1 MVGNMGYMIL
11 SLQVLWEEIGKY
23 AFFLIVNTYCIIRM
37 YQNRHWKYS
46 AVVFILLNGWVIY
59 GYWIDIINSY
69 LYWNQ

>member
-1 MVGNMGYMIL
+1 MEYMIL

-23 AFFLIVNTYCIIRM
+23 AFFLIVIAYCIIRM
-37 YQNRHWKYS
+37 YQNRHWKYY
-46 AVVFILLNGWVIY
+46 AVVFILLNVWVIY

>member
-1 MVGNMGYMIL
+1 MEYMIL

-23 AFFLIVNTYCIIRM
+23 AFFLIVNAYCIIRM
-37 YQNRHWKYS
+37 YQNRHWKYY
-46 AVVFILLNGWVIY
+46 AVVFILLNVWAIY

>member
-1 MVGNMGYMIL
+1 MVGNMEYMIL

-23 AFFLIVNTYCIIRM
+23 AFFLIVNAYCIIRM
-37 YQNRHWKYS
+37 YQNRHWKYY

-59 GYWIDIINSY
+59 GYWVDIINSY

>member
-1 MVGNMGYMIL
+1 MGYMIL

-37 YQNRHWKYS
+37 YQNRHWEYC
-46 AVVFILLNGWVIY
+46 AVIFILLNGWVIY
-59 GYWIDIINSY
+59 RYCMEIINSY